1 MKGRGACRR
10 SRSGADVGR
19 GGDSLRVE
27 LRRVAVLRYR
37 AYASTL
43 ALLTGLGLFFAAGVR
58 DGGSWLVFTL
68 SAAAAVVVPRRLLW
82 ARSRTEPR
90 EEAGAKRAPA
100 TFRPVATSES
110 ISPDPPERLSEPG
123 LDPDEVDYLR
133 ALRHEFRTPLNAVL
147 GFSDVLLS
155 GIDGEVNAS
164 QREDLEI
171 IRASGIR
178 LRVLL
183 DSALDISQ
191 LAEGGLRLD
200 TERVDVREV
209 VSRAT
214 DEAGQLWSNKRIA
227 RCTLPD
233 EPCVAETDEAR
244 LRRSILVLADFLAT
258 SHREASIALSLTPS
272 GDHVAIEVRAESADR
287 PTLEALPTA
296 AEVLAAEDMTKIRQW
311 PVAVTSELI
320 GRHGGSLYQGSSPSR
335 FMIRLPV
342 GGGA

>member
-1 MKGRGACRR
+1 MG
-10 SRSGADVGR
+10 D
-19 GGDSLRVE
+19 GGDSLQVE
-27 LRRVAVLRYR
+27 LQRVAALRYR
-37 AYASTL
+37 VYASTL

-58 DGGSWLVFTL
+58 DGSSWAVFML
-68 SAAAAVVVPRRLLW
+68 SAVAAVFVPGRLFVAL
-82 ARSRTEPR
+82 SR
-90 EEAGAKRAPA
+90 
-100 TFRPVATSES
+100 SES
-110 ISPDPPERLSEPG
+110 SNETHPRDPRAALGSIAASASAVPDPRERLSESSG
-123 LDPDEVDYLR
+123 GPDEVDYLR

-155 GIDGEVNAS
+155 GIDGDVNAS

-191 LAEGGLRLD
+191 LAQGELRLD
-200 TERVDVREV
+200 TERVDVAEL

-214 DEAGQLWSNKRIA
+214 AEARQLWSNKRHVQ
-227 RCTLPD
+227 CTLPN
-233 EPCVAETDEAR
+233 EPCIAEADEAR

-258 SHREASIALSLTPS
+258 SHREADIAVSLTPS
-272 GDHVAIEVRAESADR
+272 GDYFAIEVRADSSDR
-287 PTLEALPTA
+287 PTLEALPTT

-320 GRHGGSLYQGSSPSR
+320 GRHGGSLYHGSSPSR

-342 GGGA
+342 GGRA